1 MISWCIPQLQACDAS
16 HELYRHHEKKKNY
29 NFVFANLV
37 FVLRTSDHVIWLVD
51 DDDDHNTSVVV
62 VCRPPRN
69 PKKKVTGF
77 FVDERSYW
85 LWRKCLFL
93 NGKRTETLD
102 EWISRTADTISTQLG
117 GMLGHILRKGWIA
130 FNLFET
136 LLKMVQNLS
145 QCTSLLEM
153 LEGKGLHS
161 PRPYRGLEYYHGN
174 LLSKYGRN
182 PIGQS
187 GNISFD
193 SKNNHFFQMIKTNA
207 RKVFFADI
215 SVFFAVK
222 WPPKHNHQAA
232 FSLCCLWFKS
242 YCSSRERSKCQQDTL
257 NGEASKLRRSYSQR
271 STMEWGILGRW

>member
-1 MISWCIPQLQACDAS
+1 M
-16 HELYRHHEKKKNY
+16 
-29 NFVFANLV
+29 
-37 FVLRTSDHVIWLVD
+37 
-51 DDDDHNTSVVV
+51 
-62 VCRPPRN
+62 
-69 PKKKVTGF
+69 
-77 FVDERSYW
+77 
-85 LWRKCLFL
+85 
-93 NGKRTETLD
+93 D

-117 GMLGHILRKGWIA
+117 GMLGHILRKGWMA

-222 WPPKHNHQAA
+222 
-232 FSLCCLWFKS
+232 
-242 YCSSRERSKCQQDTL
+242 
-257 NGEASKLRRSYSQR
+257 
-271 STMEWGILGRW
+271 

>member
-1 MISWCIPQLQACDAS
+1 MMYTATSSMRCVARAISSSW
-16 HELYRHHEKKKNY
+16 KKKNY

-69 PKKKVTGF
+69 PKKGITGF

-85 LWRKCLFL
+85 LWKKCLSL

-187 GNISFD
+187 ENISFD
-193 SKNNHFFQMIKTNA
+193 SQNNHFFQMFKTNA
-207 RKVFFADI
+207 RKGFFADI

-222 WPPKHNHQAA
+222 WPLKHNHQAA
-232 FSLCCLWFKS
+232 SSHCLWFKS
-242 YCSSRERSKCQQDTL
+242 YCSSRERSQCRWDTL
-257 NGEASKLRRSYSQR
+257 NVMREEERGNL
-271 STMEWGILGRW
+271 T

>member
-1 MISWCIPQLQACDAS
+1 MRRTSYIIIMK
-16 HELYRHHEKKKNY
+16 KKKNY

-69 PKKKVTGF
+69 LKKGITGF
-77 FVDERSYW
+77 FADEGSYW
-85 LWRKCLFL
+85 LRRKCLSL

-102 EWISRTADTISTQLG
+102 EWISRTADTISTQLE

-130 FNLFET
+130 FNLYET
-136 LLKMVQNLS
+136 LLKMVENLS

-207 RKVFFADI
+207 RKVFFCRYQC
-215 SVFFAVK
+215 VFCCQMT
-222 WPPKHNHQAA
+222 PK
-232 FSLCCLWFKS
+232 
-242 YCSSRERSKCQQDTL
+242 T
-257 NGEASKLRRSYSQR
+257 
-271 STMEWGILGRW
+271 